1 VTLGDNR
8 QAPLTSGRGSLWLAA
23 LVMFVLSLLLGWIPV
38 LGSLAAGF
46 VGGWLAKSVGTAV
59 MAALVP
65 AIVIALLILLVGSAF
80 SLPLIGALV
89 GAGAL
94 VILGI
99 VGLPLIIG
107 AAIGGWMSDPD
118 RAPAA

>member
-1 VTLGDNR
+1 MTLGDNR
-8 QAPLTSGRGSLWLAA
+8 QAPPTSGRGSLWLAA

-46 VGGWLAKSVGTAV
+46 VGGWLAKSVGPAV

-65 AIVIALLILLVGSAF
+65 AIVIALLILLIGSAF

-118 RAPAA
+118 RTPAA

>member
-1 VTLGDNR
+1 
-8 QAPLTSGRGSLWLAA
+8 
-23 LVMFVLSLLLGWIPV
+23 
-38 LGSLAAGF
+38 
-46 VGGWLAKSVGTAV
+46 

-65 AIVIALLILLVGSAF
+65 AIVIALLILLIGSAV

-118 RAPAA
+118 RTPAA